1 VEDSDY
7 KVASYRRRFP
17 SGRKK
22 TMNTPSLGIDMAQL
36 SFSVALWFDSQR
48 CVKSRFD
55 NTPHGFRQLG
65 RWLRQHFAGQVR
77 AALESTNTYAEP
89 LAQWLYEAGH
99 QVHVLNPERIAHY
112 ARSLGQRNKTDPA
125 DAVTIA
131 RYIATHEATVW
142 KPAPPE
148 QLHLR
153 SLTRTRHQLVT
164 YSNQLRNQLQTADPV
179 ARPHLQ
185 AVLDT
190 IAGQL
195 KAILREISTH
205 LRRHPQLGDQVRRL
219 MTCKGVGLITAAIT
233 LAELPPVTA
242 QSDPRALCAWAGLTP
257 KRWQSGNT
265 EWPARLCRKGNV
277 YLRQALYMPALVAKR
292 YNPLLRLFA
301 QRLAQKGKSTPAILG
316 AISHKMLRILIGL
329 LRSQTDFD
337 PHWSLQEN

>member
-1 VEDSDY
+1 
-7 KVASYRRRFP
+7 
-17 SGRKK
+17 
-22 TMNTPSLGIDMAQL
+22 MNTPCLGIDMAQL

-55 NTPHGFRQLG
+55 NNPRGFRQLD
-65 RWLRQHFAGQVR
+65 RWLRQHFVGEVR

-89 LAQWLYEAGH
+89 LAAWLHHAGH

-131 RYIATHEATVW
+131 RFIATHEATPW
-142 KPAPPE
+142 QPAAAE

-153 SLTRTRHQLVT
+153 ALTRTRHQLVSH
-164 YSNQLRNQLQTADPV
+164 SNQLRNQLQTAEPA

-185 AVLDT
+185 AVLEA
-190 IAGQL
+190 IAQQL
-195 KAILREISTH
+195 KALLREIAAH
-205 LRRHPQLGDQVRRL
+205 LRAHAQLGEQVRRL
-219 MTCKGVGLITAAIT
+219 RTCKGVGLITAAIT
-233 LAELPPVTA
+233 VAELPPVTA

-257 KRWQSGNT
+257 KRWQSGST

-292 YNPLLRLFA
+292 YNPVFKAFA
-301 QRLAQKGKSTPAILG
+301 QRLKDNGKSTPAILG

-329 LRSQTDFD
+329 LRSNTDFNPD
-337 PHWSLQEN
+337 WSLQKN